1 MSLPNQKNNAND
13 VLMPAPREL
22 RDLAAIELRR
32 LRPLSELSDVERQH
46 RQLSREIELKGI
58 PIPWLNKI

>member
-1 MSLPNQKNNAND
+1 MSLANQKINAND

-22 RDLAAIELRR
+22 SDLAAIELRR
-32 LRPLSELSDVERQH
+32 RRLLSELADVEREH